1 MTGVQKLIL
10 GYIGVKIA
18 NFPEDIVLDYI
29 EPNKLLMK
37 LKKEAA
43 GFSKQPLAMQD
54 DRACFEAWCLLIKA
68 KTNKPELEIEL
79 DVEGITNAS
88 CSGGKPANGYMGKFL
103 YRILKFNEQYKRW
116 FKLAPTL
123 EALKDKFKIYLA
135 SHSFVANVPTKEAEK
150 DLANLLNMGLES
162 YVAYLFCDSESAKR
176 NILALTREAIVG
188 RQLPVGLVE
197 GSKASGKEL
206 FAGEEAAIDFWAVD
220 ENTINVYEL
229 KSKKPMLGIITESF
243 FYSNYVYDVFI
254 SKNLNHGKGSVAH
267 EAVAYRNYDKIQ
279 AARVKGIMIN
289 DNYTANLLEILV
301 GTKDDIG
308 WHRLLNSATRDE
320 IKKVMNSNG
329 TNGKIQYDFVSY
341 TLKELTTNAPKI
353 YYIAKQVLKVC
364 RC

>member
-10 GYIGVKIA
+10 GYIGIKIA
-18 NFPEDIVLDYI
+18 NFPDDIVLDYI

-79 DVEGITNAS
+79 DVEDITDTS
-88 CSGGKPANGYMGKFL
+88 YIGGMPDNGNMGRVL
-103 YRILKFNEQYKRW
+103 YRILKFNEQYKQW

-123 EALKDKFKIYLA
+123 EVLKDKFKIYLA
-135 SHSFVANVPTKEAEK
+135 SHSFVANVPVKEAEEN
-150 DLANLLNMGLES
+150 LAKLLEMGLES

-176 NILALTREAIVG
+176 NILALTKEAIVG

-197 GSKASGKEL
+197 GGKASSKEL
-206 FAGEEAAIDFWAVD
+206 FAGEEAAIDFLAVD

>member
-1 MTGVQKLIL
+1 M
-10 GYIGVKIA
+10 
-18 NFPEDIVLDYI
+18 
-29 EPNKLLMK
+29 
-37 LKKEAA
+37 
-43 GFSKQPLAMQD
+43 
-54 DRACFEAWCLLIKA
+54 
-68 KTNKPELEIEL
+68 
-79 DVEGITNAS
+79 
-88 CSGGKPANGYMGKFL
+88 
-103 YRILKFNEQYKRW
+103 
-116 FKLAPTL
+116 
-123 EALKDKFKIYLA
+123 
-135 SHSFVANVPTKEAEK
+135 
-150 DLANLLNMGLES
+150 
-162 YVAYLFCDSESAKR
+162 
-176 NILALTREAIVG
+176 TREAIVG

-364 RC
+364 RYCQ

>member
-10 GYIGVKIA
+10 SYIGVQIA
-18 NFPEDIVLDYI
+18 KFPDDIVLDYI

-37 LKKEAA
+37 LTKEAA

-68 KTNKPELEIEL
+68 KTKKPELEIEL
-79 DVEGITNAS
+79 DVEDITDTS
-88 CSGGKPANGYMGKFL
+88 YIGGMPDNENMGRFL

-135 SHSFVANVPTKEAEK
+135 SHSFVANVPVKEAEE
-150 DLANLLNMGLES
+150 DLAKLLRMGLES
-162 YVAYLFCDSESAKR
+162 YVAYLFCDSERAKR
-176 NILALTREAIVG
+176 NILALTKEAIVG
-188 RQLPVGLVE
+188 RQLPVGLIE
-197 GSKASGKEL
+197 GGKEL

-279 AARVKGIMIN
+279 AARVKGIMIS
-289 DNYTANLLEILV
+289 NYCNATLLEILV
-301 GTKDDIG
+301 GTKYDIG
-308 WHRLLNSATRDE
+308 WDRLLNSATRDE
-320 IKKVMNSNG
+320 IKKVMNNNG

-341 TLKELTTNAPKI
+341 ILKELTTNAPKI
-353 YYIAKQVLKVC
+353 YYIAK
-364 RC
+364 

>member
-18 NFPEDIVLDYI
+18 NFPDDIVLDYI
-29 EPNKLLMK
+29 EHNKLLMK

-88 CSGGKPANGYMGKFL
+88 YPGGKPANGYMGKFL
-103 YRILKFNEQYKRW
+103 YRILKFSEQYTMW

-123 EALKDKFKIYLA
+123 EALKENFKIYLA
-135 SHSFVANVPTKEAEK
+135 AHSFVANEPTKEAEK

-162 YVAYLFCDSESAKR
+162 YVAYLLCDSESAKR
-176 NILALTREAIVG
+176 NILALTKEAIVG

-197 GSKASGKEL
+197 SGKEL
-206 FAGEEAAIDFWAVD
+206 FAGEEATIDFWAVD

>member
-10 GYIGVKIA
+10 SYIGVQIA
-18 NFPEDIVLDYI
+18 KFPDDIVLDYI

-37 LKKEAA
+37 LTKEAA

-68 KTNKPELEIEL
+68 KTKKPELEIEL
-79 DVEGITNAS
+79 DVEDITDTS
-88 CSGGKPANGYMGKFL
+88 YIGGMPDNGNMGRFL
-103 YRILKFNEQYKRW
+103 YRILKFSEQYKRW

-135 SHSFVANVPTKEAEK
+135 SHSFVANVPVKEAEE
-150 DLANLLNMGLES
+150 DLAKLLKMGLES
-162 YVAYLFCDSESAKR
+162 YVAYLFCDSERAKR
-176 NILALTREAIVG
+176 NILALTKEAIVG

-197 GSKASGKEL
+197 DGKEL

-279 AARVKGIMIN
+279 AARVKGIMIS
-289 DNYTANLLEILV
+289 NYCNVTLLEILV
-301 GTKDDIG
+301 GIKDNIG
-308 WHRLLNSATRDE
+308 WDRLLNSATRDE
-320 IKKVMNSNG
+320 IKKVMNNNG

-341 TLKELTTNAPKI
+341 ILKELTTNAPKI
-353 YYIAKQVLKVC
+353 YYIAK
-364 RC
+364 

>member
-1 MTGVQKLIL
+1 
-10 GYIGVKIA
+10 
-18 NFPEDIVLDYI
+18 
-29 EPNKLLMK
+29 
-37 LKKEAA
+37 
-43 GFSKQPLAMQD
+43 MQD
-54 DRACFEAWCLLIKA
+54 DSSCFDAWCMLMKSI
-68 KTNKPELEIEL
+68 TNNPVFDLELYL
-79 DVEGITNAS
+79 EGITNAS
-88 CSGGKPANGYMGKFL
+88 YSGGKPAIGYMGKFL
-103 YRILKFNEQYKRW
+103 YRILKFSEQYTMW

-135 SHSFVANVPTKEAEK
+135 SHSFVANVPVKEAEE
-150 DLANLLNMGLES
+150 DLAKLLRMGLES

-176 NILALTREAIVG
+176 NILALTKEAIVG

-197 GSKASGKEL
+197 GGKEL

-279 AARVKGIMIN
+279 AARVKGIMIS
-289 DNYTANLLEILV
+289 NYCAATLLAILA
-301 GTKDDIG
+301 GTKYDIG
-308 WHRLLNSATRDE
+308 RHRLLNSATRDE
-320 IKKVMNSNG
+320 IKKVMNNNG

-341 TLKELTTNAPKI
+341 ILKELTTNAPKI
-353 YYIAKQVLKVC
+353 YYIEKQFLKVC

>member
-1 MTGVQKLIL
+1 M
-10 GYIGVKIA
+10 
-18 NFPEDIVLDYI
+18 
-29 EPNKLLMK
+29 
-37 LKKEAA
+37 A
-43 GFSKQPLAMQD
+43 G
-54 DRACFEAWCLLIKA
+54 
-68 KTNKPELEIEL
+68 
-79 DVEGITNAS
+79 
-88 CSGGKPANGYMGKFL
+88 
-103 YRILKFNEQYKRW
+103 
-116 FKLAPTL
+116 
-123 EALKDKFKIYLA
+123 
-135 SHSFVANVPTKEAEK
+135 HSFVANEPVKEAEE

-329 TNGKIQYDFVSY
+329 TNGKIQYYFVSY

>member
-10 GYIGVKIA
+10 SYIGVQIA
-18 NFPEDIVLDYI
+18 KFPDDIVLDYI

-37 LKKEAA
+37 LTKEAA

-68 KTNKPELEIEL
+68 KTKKPELEIEL
-79 DVEGITNAS
+79 DVEDITDTS
-88 CSGGKPANGYMGKFL
+88 YIGGMPDNGNMGRFL
-103 YRILKFNEQYKRW
+103 YRILKFNEQYKQW

-135 SHSFVANVPTKEAEK
+135 SHSFVANVPVKEAEE
-150 DLANLLNMGLES
+150 DLAKLLKMGLES
-162 YVAYLFCDSESAKR
+162 YVAYLFCDSERAKR
-176 NILALTREAIVG
+176 NILALTKEAIVG

-197 GSKASGKEL
+197 GGKEL

-279 AARVKGIMIN
+279 AARVKGIMIS
-289 DNYTANLLEILV
+289 NYCNATLLEILV
-301 GTKDDIG
+301 GIKDNIG
-308 WHRLLNSATRDE
+308 WDRLLNSATRDE
-320 IKKVMNSNG
+320 IKKVMNDNG

-341 TLKELTTNAPKI
+341 ILKELTTNALKI
-353 YYIAKQVLKVC
+353 YYIAK
-364 RC
+364 

>member
-88 CSGGKPANGYMGKFL
+88 YSGGKPANGYMGKFL
-103 YRILKFNEQYKRW
+103 YRILKFSEQYTMW

-123 EALKDKFKIYLA
+123 EVLKENFKIYLA
-135 SHSFVANVPTKEAEK
+135 AHSFVANVPTKEAEK

-162 YVAYLFCDSESAKR
+162 YVAYLLCDSESAKR
-176 NILALTREAIVG
+176 NILALTKEAIVG

-206 FAGEEAAIDFWAVD
+206 FGREEAAIDFWAVD

-243 FYSNYVYDVFI
+243 FYSNY
-254 SKNLNHGKGSVAH
+254 
-267 EAVAYRNYDKIQ
+267 DKIQ
-279 AARVKGIMIN
+279 AARVKGIMIS
-289 DNYTANLLEILV
+289 NYCAATLLAILA
-301 GTKDDIG
+301 GTKYDIG
-308 WHRLLNSATRDE
+308 WHRLLISATRDE
-320 IKKVMNSNG
+320 IKKVMNNNG

-353 YYIAKQVLKVC
+353 YYIAKQVIKVC

>member
-1 MTGVQKLIL
+1 M
-10 GYIGVKIA
+10 
-18 NFPEDIVLDYI
+18 
-29 EPNKLLMK
+29 
-37 LKKEAA
+37 
-43 GFSKQPLAMQD
+43 
-54 DRACFEAWCLLIKA
+54 
-68 KTNKPELEIEL
+68 
-79 DVEGITNAS
+79 
-88 CSGGKPANGYMGKFL
+88 
-103 YRILKFNEQYKRW
+103 W

-123 EALKDKFKIYLA
+123 EALKENFKIYLA
-135 SHSFVANVPTKEAEK
+135 AHSFVANEPTKEAEK

-162 YVAYLFCDSESAKR
+162 YVAYLLCDSESAKR

-197 GSKASGKEL
+197 GSKVSGKEL

-254 SKNLNHGKGSVAH
+254 SKNLNHGEGSVAH

-279 AARVKGIMIN
+279 AARVKGIMIS
-289 DNYTANLLEILV
+289 NYCAATLLAILAA
-301 GTKDDIG
+301 TKYDIG

-320 IKKVMNSNG
+320 IKKVMNNNG
-329 TNGKIQYDFVSY
+329 TNGKIQYDFISY
-341 TLKELTTNAPKI
+341 ILKELTTNAPKI
-353 YYIAKQVLKVC
+353 YYIGKQVLKVC

>member
-10 GYIGVKIA
+10 SYIGVQIA
-18 NFPEDIVLDYI
+18 KFPDDIVLDYI

-37 LKKEAA
+37 LTKEAA
-43 GFSKQPLAMQD
+43 GFSKQTLAMQD

-68 KTNKPELEIEL
+68 KTKKPELEIEL
-79 DVEGITNAS
+79 DVEDITDTS
-88 CSGGKPANGYMGKFL
+88 YIGGMPDNGNMGRFL

-135 SHSFVANVPTKEAEK
+135 SHSFVANVPVKEAEE
-150 DLANLLNMGLES
+150 DLAKLLKMGLES
-162 YVAYLFCDSESAKR
+162 YVAYLFCDSERAKR
-176 NILALTREAIVG
+176 NILALTKEAIVG

-197 GSKASGKEL
+197 GGKEL

-229 KSKKPMLGIITESF
+229 KSKKPMMGIITESF

-254 SKNLNHGKGSVAH
+254 SKNLNHGKGSVAN

-279 AARVKGIMIN
+279 AARVKGIMIS
-289 DNYTANLLEILV
+289 NYCAATLLAILA
-301 GTKDDIG
+301 GTKYDIG
-308 WHRLLNSATRDE
+308 WDRLLNSATRDE
-320 IKKVMNSNG
+320 IKKVMNNNG

-341 TLKELTTNAPKI
+341 ILKELTTNAPKI
-353 YYIAKQVLKVC
+353 YYISK
-364 RC
+364 

>member
-1 MTGVQKLIL
+1 M
-10 GYIGVKIA
+10 
-18 NFPEDIVLDYI
+18 
-29 EPNKLLMK
+29 
-37 LKKEAA
+37 
-43 GFSKQPLAMQD
+43 
-54 DRACFEAWCLLIKA
+54 
-68 KTNKPELEIEL
+68 
-79 DVEGITNAS
+79 
-88 CSGGKPANGYMGKFL
+88 
-103 YRILKFNEQYKRW
+103 W

-123 EALKDKFKIYLA
+123 EALKENFKIYLA
-135 SHSFVANVPTKEAEK
+135 AHSFVANEPTKEAEK

-162 YVAYLFCDSESAKR
+162 YVAYLLCDSESAKR

>member
-18 NFPEDIVLDYI
+18 HFPDNIALDYI

-37 LKKEAA
+37 LTKEAA
-43 GFSKQPLAMQD
+43 GFSWQPLAMQD

-79 DVEGITNAS
+79 DVEDITDTS
-88 CSGGKPANGYMGKFL
+88 YISGMPDNGYMGKFL
-103 YRILKFNEQYKRW
+103 YRILKFSEQYTMW

-123 EALKDKFKIYLA
+123 EALKENFKIYLA
-135 SHSFVANVPTKEAEK
+135 AHSFVANEPTKEAEK

-162 YVAYLFCDSESAKR
+162 YVAYLLCDSESAKR

-254 SKNLNHGKGSVAH
+254 SKNLHHGKGRVTH
-267 EAVAYRNYDKIQ
+267 EVVAYCNYDKIQ
-279 AARVKGIMIN
+279 AARVKGIMIS
-289 DNYTANLLEILV
+289 NYYSTMNLLIALV
-301 GTKDDIG
+301 GSKREKG
-308 WHRLLNSATRDE
+308 WHIMLDYATRDE
-320 IKKVMNSNG
+320 IKKVMNNNG
-329 TNGKIQYDFVSY
+329 TNRKIQYDFLSY
-341 TLKELTTNAPKI
+341 KLKELTTNAPKI
-353 YYIAKQVLKVC
+353 YYIGI
-364 RC
+364 